1 MCYFADMMENIGVEK
16 GMNTLNTLNEH
27 LVADGRTDEL
37 LQSTRD
43 RELQKKL
50 MREYGIFDLDGQKKL
65 EK

>member
-16 GMNTLNTLNEH
+16 GMNTLNTLNER